1 MIHHSVQLKA
11 TGVAP
16 DACGA
21 AVALY
26 APAWATGQATG
37 AAAMGPTVALSGGAP
52 TLAAFGL
59 GLGLR
64 SNLQRFRP

>member
-21 AVALY
+21 AAALY
-26 APAWATGQATG
+26 APAWASGQATG
-37 AAAMGPTVALSGGAP
+37 VAAMVPAVALFGGAP
-52 TLAAFGL
+52 MLAAFRL

-64 SNLQRFRP
+64 STLQRVRP

>member
-21 AVALY
+21 AAALC
-26 APAWATGQATG
+26 AWAWATGQATG
-37 AAAMGPTVALSGGAP
+37 VAAMGPTVALFGGAP
-52 TLAAFGL
+52 MLAAFGL

>member
-16 DACGA
+16 DARGA
-21 AVALY
+21 AAVPY
-26 APAWATGQATG
+26 APAWASGQGTGV
-37 AAAMGPTVALSGGAP
+37 AAMGPAVALFGGAP
-52 TLAAFGL
+52 MLAALGL

-64 SNLQRFRP
+64 AHLQRFRP